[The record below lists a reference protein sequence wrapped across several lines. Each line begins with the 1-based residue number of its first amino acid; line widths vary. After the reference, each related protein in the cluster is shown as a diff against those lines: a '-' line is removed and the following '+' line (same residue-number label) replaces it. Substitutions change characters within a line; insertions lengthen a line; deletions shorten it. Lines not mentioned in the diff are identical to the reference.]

1 MKTLKINF
9 NSENEIMFA
18 AIRANAKNDGKTV
31 IRANKNLLFL
41 DRVQQLKDGRA
52 LCIKRGTSA
61 PVIAITG
68 TDNKAYR
75 QTTYSGVIASC
86 KCLADAEKI
95 TEADVIGKISITVVN
110 GLVTSIKAGKGLT
123 SDLSASGFTVGSKF
137 CPKVF

>member
-9 NSENEIMFA
+9 NAENEIMFA
-18 AIRANAKNDGKTV
+18 SIRANAKNDGKTV
-31 IRANKNLLFL
+31 VRANKNLLFL

-52 LCIKRGTSA
+52 LCIKRGTSC

-68 TDNKAYR
+68 SDSKAYR
-75 QTTYSGVIASC
+75 QTTFAGVIASC

-95 TEADVIGKISITVVN
+95 TEADVIGKISITVVD

-123 SDLSASGFTVGSKF
+123 TALDESGFKVGSRF
-137 CPKVF
+137 CPKTF